1 MIEEIAN
8 LIAYVRQSEINGTNK
23 NKVLLLGLVSKNT
36 SLKIKEESGIDLQ
49 EYNISIDA
57 YGIKHVLQGHGDK
70 KRENNRG
77 QEAVTEEDFG
87 LLCQIIN
94 QPDNVFFDGKDKFGR
109 DCFQFQIHLQHKYV
123 VIMEVRTGRK
133 QLALKTMRIF
143 TQKKENQNINL
154 DSL

>member
-1 MIEEIAN
+1 MIEDIAD
-8 LIAYVRQSEINGTNK
+8 LFAYVKQSEIEGTNK
-23 NKVLLLGLVSKNT
+23 NKVISLGFISENTISK
-36 SLKIKEESGIDLQ
+36 IRDESGIDLQ
-49 EYNISIDA
+49 EFNISVDA

-94 QPDNVFFDGKDKFGR
+94 QPSDVFFDGRDKFGR
-109 DCFQFQIHLQHKYV
+109 DCFQFQVHSKHKYV
-123 VIMEVRTGRK
+123 VIMEVRTGKK

-143 TQKKENQNINL
+143 TIKKRE
-154 DSL
+154 SKYKS